1 MAKIK
6 VTIDRTCGS
15 YKKQDEYVYPYSE
28 YSSLCDYIKRM
39 FCGGSFDRITIERK
53 DK

>member
-28 YSSLCDYIKRM
+28 YSSLCDYIKHM
-39 FCGGSFDRITIERK
+39 FCAGNFDRITIERK

>member
-6 VTIDRTCGS
+6 VTVDRTCGS
-15 YKKQDEYVYPYSE
+15 YKKHDEYVYPYSE

-39 FCGGSFDRITIERK
+39 FCGGSFDRIAIERK

>member
-6 VTIDRTCGS
+6 VTVYRTFGS
-15 YKKQDEYVYPYSE
+15 YKKEDKFIYPYSE
-28 YSSLCDYIKRM
+28 YEALSIYIKHILIN
-39 FCGGSFDRITIERK
+39 GNFDRITIERV

>member
-6 VTIDRTCGS
+6 VTVDRTCGS
-15 YKKQDEYVYPYSE
+15 YKKSDEYVYPYSE
-28 YSSLCDYIKRM
+28 YCSLCKYIKRIIVN
-39 FCGGSFDRITIERK
+39 GNFDNIIIERK

>member
-6 VTIDRTCGS
+6 VTVDRTCGS
-15 YKKQDEYVYPYSE
+15 YNKQDVYVYPYSE
-28 YSSLCDYIKRM
+28 YSSLCDYIKRV
-39 FCGGSFDRITIERK
+39 FVNGNFDKLTIEMV